1 MYINVNSYKD
11 LASDSKM
18 IQAAID
24 EASRKGQAVLIP
36 KYNER
41 TGRDVWDIDNTLYLH
56 SESTVILQNSHLR
69 LADGAV
75 CHMFS
80 NSNAKKPIALT
91 EKGKQKNITIKGI
104 GGAMLDGG
112 IHNGVYE
119 DNGISRKVVKQS
131 EHKAIENCMC
141 YFQKVE
147 NLKIDNITVKDQ
159 RYWAIALFT
168 TTYSRIS
175 NIRFISSSNVP
186 NQDGVDLLKGC
197 HDCIIENITG
207 CTGDNT
213 VALLATAD
221 DIYSEVVNSVREG
234 DVYNITVRN
243 IMAHSVGGCSII
255 RLLCHDG
262 YRIYNVRIDNVIETS
277 PWSESDANIAPNPD
291 LNITTDDEGNIIKKH
306 LTVGEVGYRCEAA
319 IIIGESYWYK
329 NFKAESGDMYGISVS
344 NVMTHARY
352 AIFLNNT
359 LLDSSFDNIRL
370 FGNGYMAVYFGE
382 GKMERIRFSDISY
395 DKNAR
400 PHKDDEHIYIDWNKT
415 RSDGLSCVYFNTTRV
430 KDIEFD
436 GIHCAEGIE
445 SVFGGVGEGSVR
457 CSRIVKNGVP
467 LLTNA
472 KGITVEEKK

>member
-1 MYINVNSYKD
+1 MYINANSYKH
-11 LASDSKM
+11 LESDSKM

-24 EASRKGQAVLIP
+24 EASLSGKSVLIP

-41 TGRDVWDIDNTLYLH
+41 TGRDIWNIAETLYLH
-56 SESTVILQNSHLR
+56 SESVILLQNCHLR

-91 EKGKQKNITIKGI
+91 EEGTQRNITIQGI
-104 GGAMLDGG
+104 GKALLDGG
-112 IHNGVYE
+112 IHNGIYE
-119 DNGISRKVVKQS
+119 DNGISRKVVKPS
-131 EHKAIENCMC
+131 EHKAYENCMC

-147 NLKIDNITVKDQ
+147 NLKIDNITVKDH

-175 NIRFISSSNVP
+175 NIHFISSSNVP
-186 NQDGVDLLKGC
+186 NQDGIDLLKGC

-207 CTGDNT
+207 YTGDNM

-221 DIYSEVVNSVREG
+221 DIYGDVVNNVREG

-243 IMAHSVGGCSII
+243 IMAHSVGGCSIV

-262 YRIYNVRIDNVIETS
+262 YKIYNIRIDNLIETS
-277 PWSESDANIAPNPD
+277 PWSEKDSNVAPNPD
-291 LNITTDDEGNIIKKH
+291 LNITTDSEGNIIRRH
-306 LTVGEVGYRCEAA
+306 LTVGEEGYRCESA

-329 NFKAESGDMYGISVS
+329 NFKAQSGDMYGISVS

-359 LLDSSFDNIRL
+359 VLDSSFENIRL

-382 GKMERIRFSDISY
+382 GEMERLRFSNISY

-415 RSDGLSCVYFNTTRV
+415 RSDGLSCVYFNTTKV
-430 KDIEFD
+430 SDIEFD
-436 GIHCAEGIE
+436 GIHCAEGIS
-445 SVFGGVGEGSVR
+445 SVFGGNGNGTVT
-457 CSRIVKNGVP
+457 CSRIIKNGVP
-467 LLTNA
+467 TLSCA
-472 KGITVEEKK
+472 KGITIEENK

>member
-1 MYINVNSYKD
+1 MYINVNKYTNLS
-11 LASDSKM
+11 SDSQM

-24 EASRKGQAVLIP
+24 EASRSGKSVLIP
-36 KYNER
+36 KHNER
-41 TGRDVWDIDNTLYLH
+41 TGRAVWDIDTTLYLH
-56 SESTVILQNSHLR
+56 SESVILLQNCHLR

-91 EKGKQKNITIKGI
+91 EEGKQKNITIQGI
-104 GGAMLDGG
+104 GKALLDGG
-112 IHNGVYE
+112 IHNGIYE
-119 DNGISRKVVKQS
+119 NNGISRKVVKS
-131 EHKAIENCMC
+131 SKHKAYENCMC

-147 NLKIDNITVKDQ
+147 NLKIDNITIKDQ
-159 RYWAIALFT
+159 RYWAVALFT

-175 NIRFISSSNVP
+175 NIHFISSSNVP
-186 NQDGVDLLKGC
+186 NQDGIDLLKGC

-213 VALLATAD
+213 IALLATED
-221 DIYSEVVNSVREG
+221 DIYSEVVNTVRDG

-243 IMAHSVGGCSII
+243 IMAHTVGGCSIV

-262 YRIYNVRIDNVIETS
+262 YRIYNVRIDNLIETS
-277 PWSESDANIAPNPD
+277 PWSENDANVAPNPD
-291 LNITTDDEGNIIKKH
+291 LNITTDSEGNIIKRN
-306 LTVGEVGYRCEAA
+306 LIVGEEGYRCEAA

-329 NFKAESGDMYGISVS
+329 NFKAQCGDMFGISVS

-359 LLDSSFDNIRL
+359 VLDSSFDNIRL

-382 GKMERIRFSDISY
+382 GEMERLRFSNISY
-395 DKNAR
+395 DKNAC

-415 RSDGLSCVYFNTTRV
+415 RSDGLSCVYFNTTKV
-430 KDIEFD
+430 LGIEFD
-436 GIHCAEGIE
+436 GIHCAKGIT
-445 SVFGGVGEGSVR
+445 SVFGGNGEGIVS
-457 CSRIVKNGVP
+457 CSRVVKNDVT

-472 KGITVEEKK
+472 QGIIIKETK